1 MSPKDNM
8 PSFNILKLITSVLT
22 IFLIVA
28 ISYYLYKRANV
39 MMEPLANT
47 KNIMGGKDQF
57 VRMKEPVFDGI
68 I

>member
-1 MSPKDNM
+1 MTPKDKL
-8 PSFNILKLITSVLT
+8 PSFNILKLVTSVLT

-28 ISYYLYKRANV
+28 IYYYIYKHASV